1 MKKLVSLV
9 LALSLVFSLCAVS
22 TAAAEPTEIV
32 FWTALS
38 GAYNDVIQGICA
50 DFNASQ
56 DQWKVV
62 AEYQGNY
69 YDIAAKLQASLLD
82 GSEPDIVQMECSRTP
97 LFSDYGSFAELTDLM
112 ASVGLDAKEYF
123 YDGFLA
129 DCDWGEGLYALPFN
143 RSTPMFYYNKTLFD
157 EYGLTAPTT
166 WDELHE
172 TAKKLSIE
180 GERWGFEVP
189 IDQWFYCCFVLEA
202 GGQLMNEEKTQL
214 TVNNEAGT
222 ASLNWMRE
230 MIEDGSMKAP
240 PGSEYNGYEAAR
252 SDLAAGITTM
262 IISSSGDLGTLRK
275 TCNFEVGTAFLPGNP
290 DYGVVTG
297 GANVCVLAGH
307 DDKAQGVAEFLK
319 YLTSPDVA
327 GQWAVSTGY
336 VPTSEAAANSDVYQ
350 TYLND
355 VPAGTTALKQM
366 AYAGN
371 QPVIPQWA
379 EIGATIITTEM
390 QKCIGDSAYTPEMA
404 CQSMCDQVATLL
416 GTN

>member
-112 ASVGLDAKEYF
+112 TSVGLDAKEYF

-350 TYLND
+350 TYLNE

-404 CQSMCDQVATLL
+404 CQSMCDLVATLL

>member
-9 LALSLVFSLCAVS
+9 LALSMVFSLCAVS

-350 TYLND
+350 TYLNE

>member
-404 CQSMCDQVATLL
+404 CQSMCDLVATLL

>member
-1 MKKLVSLV
+1 MKKLVSLF
-9 LALSLVFSLCAVS
+9 LALALVLSLGLMSS
-22 TAAAEPTEIV
+22 AAAAPKEIV

-38 GAYNDVIQGICA
+38 GSYNDAIQKICE

-69 YDIAAKLQASLLD
+69 YDIAAKLQAALLD

-97 LFSDYGSFAELTDLM
+97 LFSDYGSFAELTDML
-112 ASVGLDAKEYF
+112 ANVGLDAKDYF
-123 YDGFLA
+123 YGGFMV
-129 DCDWGEGLYALPFN
+129 DCDWGQGLYALPFN

-157 EYGLTAPTT
+157 ENGLTAPAT

-172 TAKKLSIE
+172 VAKKLSIP

-189 IDQWFYCCFVLEA
+189 IDQWFFCCFVRES
-202 GGQLMNEEKTQL
+202 GGELMNAEKTHL
-214 TVNNEAGT
+214 TVNNEAGA
-222 ASLNWMRE
+222 ASLHWMRD
-230 MIEDGSMKAP
+230 MIADGSMKAP

-262 IISSSGDLGTLRK
+262 IISSTGDLGRLRDM
-275 TCNFEVGTAFLPGNP
+275 CNFEVGTAFLPGNP
-290 DYGVVTG
+290 GYGVVTG

-307 DDKAQGVAEFLK
+307 DDKETGIAEFLK

-327 GQWAVSTGY
+327 GQWAVTTGY
-336 VPTSEAAANSDVYQ
+336 VPTSEAAANSAVYQ
-350 TYLND
+350 QYLSD
-355 VPAGTTALKQM
+355 VPAGATALQQM
-366 AYAGN
+366 EYAGN

-379 EIGATIITTEM
+379 EIGATIITPEM
-390 QKCIGDSAYTPEMA
+390 QKCIEDGNYTPEMA
-404 CQSMCDQVATLL
+404 CQSMCDLVDTLL
-416 GTN
+416 GTK

>member
-350 TYLND
+350 TYLNE

>member
-9 LALSLVFSLCAVS
+9 LALSMVFSLAAVS
-22 TAAAEPTEIV
+22 TASAEPTEIV

-38 GAYNDVIQGICA
+38 GNYNDVIQGICA

-97 LFSDYGSFAELTDLM
+97 LFSDYGSFAELTDML
-112 ASVGLDAKEYF
+112 AAVGLDAKEYF

-157 EYGLTAPTT
+157 ENGLTPPTT
-166 WDELHE
+166 WEELHE
-172 TAKKLSIE
+172 TAKKLSID

-189 IDQWFYCCFVLEA
+189 IDQWFFCCFVLES
-202 GGQLMNEEKTQL
+202 GGSLMNADKTQL
-214 TVNNEAGT
+214 TVNNEAGA
-222 ASLNWMRE
+222 ASLHWMRE

-275 TCNFEVGTAFLPGNP
+275 TCDFEVGTAFLPGNP
-290 DYGVVTG
+290 NYGVVTG

-307 DDKAQGVAEFLK
+307 DEKATGVAEFLK
-319 YLTSPDVA
+319 YLTSADVA

-336 VPTSEAAANSDVYQ
+336 VPTSEAAATSDVYQ
-350 TYLND
+350 TYLNE

-366 AYAGN
+366 EYAGN

-390 QKCIGDSAYTPEMA
+390 QKCIENSAYTPEMA
-404 CQSMCDQVATLL
+404 CQSMCDLVTTLL
-416 GTN
+416 GK